1 MKVVVDDIS
10 YTFRQFLLDKKNI
23 YSLIYFFMIPIFFS
37 TEFFQLCLRILIIVC
52 GWGCLVALSRVRK
65 VFDIYNSNP

>member
-37 TEFFQLCLRILIIVC
+37 TEFFSAMFAYSYYCLWMGMSFCFV
-52 GWGCLVALSRVRK
+52 
-65 VFDIYNSNP
+65 